1 MIQRGE
7 DDKTKCEVRN
17 YAYVTYYSKSWRER
31 ERERDRRLSS
41 ANEKVVTTPFDRLC
55 LTPFRLITT
64 HFENRFQ
71 TRDLA

>member
-1 MIQRGE
+1 MIKRNAKRGISRTSLITR
-7 DDKTKCEVRN
+7 KVG
-17 YAYVTYYSKSWRER
+17 

-64 HFENRFQ
+64 HFENRFR